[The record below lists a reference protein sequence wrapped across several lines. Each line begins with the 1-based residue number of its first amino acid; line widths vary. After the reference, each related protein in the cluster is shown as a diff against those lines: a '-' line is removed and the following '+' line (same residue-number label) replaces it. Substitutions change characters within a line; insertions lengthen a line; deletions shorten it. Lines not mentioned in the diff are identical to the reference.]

1 MQSHFWDKGWIERA
15 LPLHETHT
23 IEVDAVENK
32 KAHLGVLKGCFLKGE
47 ERRGRFVGWQES
59 QEGERGKKAVWQ
71 NKEHKVA
78 AVFSPCVHPRSRR
91 AGVYWSLCQLGGLQH
106 PVSCCGHQ
114 EKPEGCILW
123 NGPPETS
130 TQTHTGSSVTEWKQ
144 IPCDNNN
151 YYNKHKPVKTIGFIN
166 KVHYFQPKNVLKS
179 KDQMRHLMLVVQA
192 CTHHP
197 LL

>member
-1 MQSHFWDKGWIERA
+1 MDWKSITSPWDSHHWSRYSQKQKGTPWRLER
-15 LPLHETHT
+15 LLSE
-23 IEVDAVENK
+23 
-32 KAHLGVLKGCFLKGE
+32 GRGE
-47 ERRGRFVGWQES
+47 ERKVCGVTRKPKGRKGK
-59 QEGERGKKAVWQ
+59 KKAVWQ

>member
-1 MQSHFWDKGWIERA
+1 MQSKTKRHTLASWKAAFWR
-15 LPLHETHT
+15 
-23 IEVDAVENK
+23 
-32 KAHLGVLKGCFLKGE
+32 
-47 ERRGRFVGWQES
+47 ERRGE
-59 QEGERGKKAVWQ
+59 EGLWGDKKAKREKGGKKAVWQ

-166 KVHYFQPKNVLKS
+166 KVHYFSTKKCFKKQRSNETFDARGSGLYPPSSFITLWG
-179 KDQMRHLMLVVQA
+179 MI
-192 CTHHP
+192 
-197 LL
+197 